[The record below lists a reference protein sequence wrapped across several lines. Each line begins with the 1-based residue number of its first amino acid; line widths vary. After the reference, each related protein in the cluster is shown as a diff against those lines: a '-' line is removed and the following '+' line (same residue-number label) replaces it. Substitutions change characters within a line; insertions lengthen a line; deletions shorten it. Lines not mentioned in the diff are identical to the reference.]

1 VDPCK
6 LDLCELDL
14 WCWADAPSIMSARP
28 GLAHII
34 THGPMF
40 KHPVSA
46 AFRLLPALCWLIA
59 AAVCTWMSAR
69 LSLLLL
75 TPDKWDV
82 PDRPWPELV
91 FVCGFVGVAIYS
103 VRMAYK
109 EYKEALPAIR
119 ADVPLWPPTPRRPD
133 VDTVPKRF
141 PLPEAQRIQLQTVHA
156 TLVATSVLHPAD
168 VQLEELIESTETM
181 DDFSAAD
188 CSEAFIVF
196 NVLWTLRATQRHF
209 QNLAFVKEHLE
220 EHDVLAIVHDFARL
234 AGRTDQL
241 QSVRLQGMGGGPV
254 VPARR
259 GEFPTDNAVI
269 EVELAERRI
278 GLTFVM
284 YGDNFPIGLMEK
296 LPRIFAQPSD
306 PRRFFSAYF
315 DSFVVVTYLSTD
327 QAATLNLAFSHQ
339 PDCFELL
346 EQRA

>member
-1 VDPCK
+1 
-6 LDLCELDL
+6 
-14 WCWADAPSIMSARP
+14 MY
-28 GLAHII
+28 
-34 THGPMF
+34 

-46 AFRLLPALCWLIA
+46 AVRLLPALCWLIA
-59 AAVCTWMSAR
+59 AAVCAWMSAR

-82 PDRPWPELV
+82 PDRPWTELA
-91 FVCGFVGVAIYS
+91 FVCGFVGVAVYG

-119 ADVPLWPPTPRRPD
+119 ADQPLWPPLPRRPTADD
-133 VDTVPKRF
+133 VPTRH

-156 TLVATSVLHPAD
+156 TLIATNVLHSSD
-168 VQLEELIESTETM
+168 VELEEIFDGAETI

-188 CSEAFIVF
+188 CSEAYIVF
-196 NVLWTLRATQRHF
+196 NVLSTLQSRQRPRERHF
-209 QNLAFVKEHLE
+209 KNLAFVTEHLE
-220 EHDVLAIVHDFARL
+220 DQDVLAIVHDFARL
-234 AGRTDQL
+234 AGRAGEL
-241 QSVRLQGMGGGPV
+241 QSVRLHGMGGGPV

-269 EVELAERRI
+269 EVELGARRI

-284 YGDNFPIGLMEK
+284 YSNNFPIGLMEK
-296 LPRIFAQPSD
+296 LPGIFAQPGDS
-306 PRRFFSAYF
+306 RRFFSAYF
-315 DSFVVVTYLSTD
+315 DSFLAVAYLSAD